1 MFDSFYALYIMI
13 LVIGIVIWVVIR
25 RFDR

>member
-1 MFDSFYALYIMI
+1 MFAPFYALYIMI
-13 LVIGIVIWVVIR
+13 LVIGIAIWVVIR